1 MFRLRIS
8 TKLYLLILLSL
19 AVLTASMAVSL
30 LSSSRQLNDERK
42 ALLQTVDD
50 VALTIVAQKY
60 ALLQSGALSE
70 EQAKAAALEELAA
83 IRYGENGYVWV
94 NDLNSVVL
102 MHPLKPELDG
112 KDASGIKDPNGKAL
126 FVEFSRVAK
135 AS

>member
-70 EQAKAAALEELAA
+70 EQAKAAAL
-83 IRYGENGYVWV
+83 
-94 NDLNSVVL
+94 
-102 MHPLKPELDG
+102 
-112 KDASGIKDPNGKAL
+112 
-126 FVEFSRVAK
+126 
-135 AS
+135 